1 MHALEA
7 EGPRFGL
14 SLGAET
20 LSGLAEYFRA
30 LSAWN
35 ARLHLVAPCSPTEFA
50 TRHVLESLLALSF
63 MPERAEFA
71 DVGSGGGLPA
81 VPCLIARA
89 DLRAHLVESSQKKA
103 VFLREALR
111 RVGCGDRAKVTAA
124 RFEDVAPPASD
135 ALTCRAIER
144 FNQVLPQLLRWASGV
159 RTFLFFGGPA
169 LREQLETL
177 GVEFEAVHVPDSKQ
191 RYLLIARR
199 DFNCIAK
206 PY

>member
-7 EGPRFGL
+7 AGPRFGL
-14 SLGAET
+14 SLGAEA
-20 LSGLAEYFRA
+20 LSGFAEYFRT

-50 TRHVLESLLALSF
+50 TRHVLESLLAL
-63 MPERAEFA
+63 PHLPAGAEFF

-81 VPCLIARA
+81 LPCLIARA

-111 RVGCGDRAKVTAA
+111 RVGCGDRAEVTAA
-124 RFEDVAPPASD
+124 RFEGVAPPASE

-144 FNQVLPQLLRWASGV
+144 FTQVLPQLLRWASGV
-159 RTFLFFGGPA
+159 RTLLLFGGPA
-169 LREQLETL
+169 LREELERSS
-177 GVEFEAVHVPDSKQ
+177 VHFEAVRIPDSER
-191 RYLLIARR
+191 RYLFVARR
-199 DFNCIAK
+199 
-206 PY
+206 